1 MKYPADFVSADL
13 GWCRIH
19 RGHGL
24 EVNELLADLTECAG
38 SARRDGEETIVEQV
52 HLYYQPRIKWCGRHG
67 DPCDNEGEWHGH
79 WFAARP
85 STDTAFTLVY
95 WGRPKE
101 AAA

>member
-1 MKYPADFVSADL
+1 MKYPADFVSTDL

-19 RGHGL
+19 RGHELVRG
-24 EVNELLADLTECAG
+24 ELLADLAEHG
-38 SARRDGEETIVEQV
+38 SSSPHCGELLIVKQV

-95 WGRPKE
+95 WGRPEE

>member
-1 MKYPADFVSADL
+1 MKYPADFVSTDL

-19 RGHGL
+19 CGHDL
-24 EVNELLADLTECAG
+24 SREELIADLTEHGG
-38 SARRDGEETIVEQV
+38 SLRRDGEQFTVEQV
-52 HLYYQPRIKWCGRHG
+52 HLYYQPRIKWCGRH
-67 DPCDNEGEWHGH
+67 DEPCDNEGEWHGH

-95 WGRPKE
+95 WERPKE